1 MSVKELRRARV
12 RAAHNGMSTDGNQGT
27 ARPITR
33 ADVLRAVEVAELL
46 GVPTL
51 TVEDWARREVIPSRK
66 RGRRRFY
73 LRWEI
78 EAWLTA
84 DEPIA

>member
-1 MSVKELRRARV
+1 MGIGAELNV
-12 RAAHNGMSTDGNQGT
+12 Q
-27 ARPITR
+27 RPVTR
-33 ADVLRAVEVAELL
+33 ADVLRAGDVAELL
-46 GVPTL
+46 GVPKS
-51 TVEDWARREVIPSRK
+51 TVEDWARRRAIPSRK

-84 DEPIA
+84 DDGAS

>member
-1 MSVKELRRARV
+1 MANSK
-12 RAAHNGMSTDGNQGT
+12 
-27 ARPITR
+27 PITR
-33 ADVLRAVEVAELL
+33 HDVLRAVEVAELL
-46 GVPTL
+46 GVPKS
-51 TVEDWARREVIPSRK
+51 TVEDWARRQLIPSRK

-84 DEPIA
+84 EDRVA